1 MALTDSTS
9 ANNLKQR
16 TAGSLKW
23 NIIDRLSQQVLYAVT
38 GIVLANLLSH
48 DDFGLVGA
56 VLVFQAFA
64 ALLVDSGFSYALI
77 QRKEPTHSDYSTVLW
92 FNLAVAIVLY
102 IILYAAAPLIADC
115 FDGDQRLIP
124 LSRVMFLSMI
134 LNASAI
140 VQTNRLMKRM
150 DVKMVAVS
158 NALGLVAGA
167 VVGIYL
173 AVAGYGAW
181 AIVWQTVILAA
192 VKSLTLWLTQRWWPE
207 MRFSFT
213 ILRGFLSIGTKMMFT
228 SFLNTVF
235 LNIYSFLIGNR
246 VGLTA
251 LGYYTQSDKW
261 SKMGIMSVSQVI
273 TSTFLPT
280 LSAVQDDAAR
290 FRSVA
295 AKINRFTAYLV
306 IPAFIFLAIMAEPI
320 FHTFFG
326 TKWDY
331 SILLFQLLL
340 VRGIFTVLTGLYNN
354 ILLAVGNAKIILRM
368 EILRDGLALAL
379 LLATMPFINLTRD
392 GNPVYGVGIM
402 IYGQLLASFITW
414 VVTLIYTGRLSGL
427 GVKQLLLA
435 LAPYS
440 AFTCAI
446 AVPLMLLTNL
456 PWHPALILA
465 AQVVLGAALYLAA
478 NRLTCSAIQSEL
490 LAHLLKKS

>member
-1 MALTDSTS
+1 M
-9 ANNLKQR
+9 
-16 TAGSLKW
+16 
-23 NIIDRLSQQVLYAVT
+23 
-38 GIVLANLLSH
+38 
-48 DDFGLVGA
+48 
-56 VLVFQAFA
+56 
-64 ALLVDSGFSYALI
+64 
-77 QRKEPTHSDYSTVLW
+77 
-92 FNLAVAIVLY
+92 
-102 IILYAAAPLIADC
+102 
-115 FDGDQRLIP
+115 
-124 LSRVMFLSMI
+124 
-134 LNASAI
+134 
-140 VQTNRLMKRM
+140 
-150 DVKMVAVS
+150 
-158 NALGLVAGA
+158 
-167 VVGIYL
+167 
-173 AVAGYGAW
+173 
-181 AIVWQTVILAA
+181 WQTVILAA

-207 MRFSFT
+207 MRFSFA

-280 LSAVQDDAAR
+280 LSAVQDDPAR

-320 FHTFFG
+320 FHTLFG
-326 TKWDY
+326 TKWDF

-340 VRGIFTVLTGLYNN
+340 IRGIFTVLTGLYNN

-379 LLATMPFINLTRD
+379 LLATMPFINLSRD

-402 IYGQLLASFITW
+402 IYGQLLASLITW

-446 AVPLMLLTNL
+446 AVPMMLLTNL

-465 AQVVLGAALYLAA
+465 AQLILGAALYLTA
-478 NRLTCSAIQSEL
+478 NRLTRSAIQSEV
-490 LAHLLKKS
+490 LAHVLKKS

>member
-1 MALTDSTS
+1 MANNIDSSTV
-9 ANNLKQR
+9 NLKQR

-23 NIIDRLSQQVLYAVT
+23 NIIDRFSQQILYAVT
-38 GIVLANLLSH
+38 GIVLANILSH

-64 ALLVDSGFSYALI
+64 SLLVDSGFSYALI
-77 QRKEPTHSDYSTVLW
+77 QRKNPTHSDYSTVLW
-92 FNLAVAIVLY
+92 FNLAVASLLY
-102 IILYAAAPLIADC
+102 IILYIAAPLIAQC
-115 FDGDQRLIP
+115 FDGDVRLIP
-124 LSRVMFLSMI
+124 LSRVMFISMI

-150 DVKMVAVS
+150 EVKMVAIS
-158 NALGLVAGA
+158 NALGLAIGA

-173 AVAGYGAW
+173 ALNGYGAW
-181 AIVWQTVILAA
+181 AIVWQTIILAG
-192 VKSLTLWLTQRWWPE
+192 VKSLILWITQRWWPE
-207 MRFSFT
+207 FRFSFT
-213 ILRGFLSIGTKMMFT
+213 ILRSFFSIGTKMMFT

-235 LNIYSFLIGNR
+235 LNIYSFIIGNR

-280 LSAVQDDAAR
+280 LSAVQDIPEK

-295 AKINRFTAYLV
+295 AKINRLTAYLV
-306 IPAFIFLAIMAEPI
+306 IPAFIFLAIMAEPL
-320 FHTFFG
+320 FHTLFG

-340 VRGIFTVLTGLYNN
+340 IRGIFTVLTGLYNN

-379 LLATMPFINLTRD
+379 LFASLPFINLTRH
-392 GNPVYGVGIM
+392 GNPVFGVGIM
-402 IYGQLLASFITW
+402 IYGQLFASFITW
-414 VVTLIYTGRLSGL
+414 IITAYYTGRLSGL
-427 GVKQLLLA
+427 GLKQLLFA
-435 LAPYS
+435 LLPYS
-440 AFTCAI
+440 VFTVAI
-446 AVPLMLLTNL
+446 AIPLMLIATINL
-456 PWHPALILA
+456 HPAIILSLQAIA
-465 AQVVLGAALYLAA
+465 AFSLYLII
-478 NRLTCSAIQSEL
+478 NRLTRSDVQSEL
-490 LAHLLKKS
+490 IAHLRHKK